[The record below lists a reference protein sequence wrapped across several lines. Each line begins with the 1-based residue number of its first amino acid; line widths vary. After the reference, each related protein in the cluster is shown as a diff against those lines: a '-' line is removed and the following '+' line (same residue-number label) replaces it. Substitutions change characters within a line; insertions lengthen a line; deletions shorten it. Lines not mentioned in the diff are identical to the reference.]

1 MVQIFQLD
9 PMIISPTKIPRIIL
23 FIFLVLNIGTVQGQ
37 QADIK
42 RELKRLNAKIDRERV
57 RTDSLETQISILLP
71 DLRNTLIATVD
82 AKKQTDSVAI
92 LLINR
97 INTLQN
103 KIRMLEDKSIYT
115 DSTNFVILAQLMM
128 IENKIVTLTNSF
140 TEMYSLRS
148 EKRSGVIKTK
158 ISPAE
163 YQRRYIEALSYYQN
177 SDYNQGIKGF
187 SELVLEDP
195 SNKLADNSQYWLAE
209 CYYSTKNYK
218 RAALEFEKV
227 FTFPGTDKDDDSQ
240 LKLALAYQSLGN
252 LVKAREEYQRMVDYF
267 PSSEYYSRAKES
279 LKQLSIE

>member
-1 MVQIFQLD
+1 
-9 PMIISPTKIPRIIL
+9 MIISPTKIPRIIL
-23 FIFLVLNIGTVQGQ
+23 FIFLVLSTGTAQAQ
-37 QADIK
+37 QTDIK

-71 DLRNTLIATVD
+71 DLRNTLRATVD

-115 DSTNFVILAQLMM
+115 DSTNFEILAQLVM
-128 IENKIVTLTNSF
+128 IENKIITLTNSF

-148 EKRSGVIKTK
+148 EKQGGVIKTK
-158 ISPAE
+158 ISTAE
-163 YQRRYIEALSYYQN
+163 YQRKYIEALSYYQN
-177 SDYNQGIKGF
+177 GDYNQAIKGF

-209 CYYSTKNYK
+209 CYYSIKNYK
-218 RAALEFEKV
+218 RATLEFEKV

-252 LVKAREEYQRMVDYF
+252 FVKAREEYQRMIDYF

-279 LKQLSIE
+279 LKHLSVE

>member
-1 MVQIFQLD
+1 
-9 PMIISPTKIPRIIL
+9 MIISPTKIPRIIL
-23 FIFLVLNIGTVQGQ
+23 FIFLAQSIGTVQGQ

-115 DSTNFVILAQLMM
+115 DSTNFEILAQLMM

-148 EKRSGVIKTK
+148 EKRGGVIKTK